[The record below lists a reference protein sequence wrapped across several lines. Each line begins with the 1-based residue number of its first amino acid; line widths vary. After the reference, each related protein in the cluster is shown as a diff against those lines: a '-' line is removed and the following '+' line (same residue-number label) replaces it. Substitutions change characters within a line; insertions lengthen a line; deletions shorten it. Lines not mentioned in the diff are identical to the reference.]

1 MTSLGRGPR
10 ELGSPFWRAS
20 VGDEVDAELAF
31 HVEMRTREL
40 VANGMESAAARAA
53 AIARFGN
60 LPHVNAECRHIGNTR
75 ERGMRRTEYIAE
87 LAHDARFAIRQL
99 VRTPLFT
106 AVAIATLA
114 LGVGATTAIFSAV
127 NAVVLRP
134 FPFLRPNELTF
145 LFTSWHGTDGSVS
158 VGDFSDWRKRSTSFA
173 NMAAVQF
180 VGMTLSTG
188 DSPERVSGARVT
200 ASLFPTYGV
209 APELGRVFT
218 EEEDRPGQP
227 AVVVLSDGLWRRA
240 YGADLAIV
248 GRTITVNGAPATV
261 VGVMPRSFDPTD
273 SREELWMPAAY
284 TPDRLAFH
292 DEHFL
297 TVVGRLKPGVTVAAA
312 QKEMDVIS
320 RRMSDEYPTTNADNS
335 SHVVPL
341 GGAVIGAYRSRLFVL
356 LGAVGCVLLIACAN
370 VANLLLAR
378 GATRATELAIRSAIG
393 AGRSRIVRQL
403 LTESFVLALVS
414 AVAGV
419 GLAWG
424 GVRILVAAAP
434 PNIPRLADTR
444 IDLWVLLFALAIAVV
459 SSVLFGL
466 VPALKASRGNLE
478 ATLREGGRQATA
490 GPRERV
496 RSMLV
501 AGEVAIA
508 LTLLVAA
515 GLLIRS
521 AIYLNHVTPGFD
533 PAGVLSARV
542 ALRPTEYKQGAEEA
556 EQTFTRI
563 LDAVRAAPGVQTAS
577 LTSQAPMGP
586 GGGSN
591 GVVPEGKTPD
601 IKNAVDA
608 RLRMITAGYL
618 STMRISL
625 VAGREIDQ
633 SDVRG
638 GLRVAVVSAALAKAL
653 WPGEN
658 AVGRRFACCE
668 GNPGDARWKTV
679 VGVAVDVRSGGPT
692 RDVRSEFYL
701 PMVQAPAEAW
711 SWVGRTM
718 TIVARSANGNGASIT
733 PAIRT
738 AVKSVD
744 ASLPVYSVSTMD
756 QSIAQS
762 LAEQRF
768 HLMLLVTL
776 GAVAL
781 LLAAAGIYS
790 VISFVVALRTH
801 EIGVR
806 LALGATGSD
815 VVRLL
820 TRQGLRPV
828 VGGTALGTLLALWA
842 TRLLRGSVYGVQ
854 TSDPATLGIGV
865 AVLLGVATLAIV
877 LPARRATR
885 VDPTTALHG

>member
-1 MTSLGRGPR
+1 MTDLGRGGS
-10 ELGSPFWRAS
+10 ELGSPFRRAS

-40 VANGMESAAARAA
+40 VASGMEPTAARAA
-53 AIARFGN
+53 AIARFGD
-60 LPHVNAECRHIGNTR
+60 LQAVNAECKHIGISR
-75 ERGMRRTEYIAE
+75 ERDMRRTEYFAE
-87 LAHDARFAIRQL
+87 LAHDARFAMRQL
-99 VRTPLFT
+99 LKTPLFT
-106 AVAIATLA
+106 LIAAATLA

-127 NAVVLRP
+127 DAVVLRP
-134 FPFLRPNELTF
+134 FPFARPNELML

-158 VGDFSDWRKRSTSFA
+158 VGDFADWRKRSTSFSDI
-173 NMAAVQF
+173 AAIQF

-188 DSPERVSGARVT
+188 DAPERVTGAQVT
-200 ASLFPTYGV
+200 ASLFSTFGV
-209 APELGRVFT
+209 APEKGRVFT
-218 EEEDRPGQP
+218 ADEDQPGKP

-240 YGADLAIV
+240 YGADERIV
-248 GRTITVNGAPATV
+248 GRTITVNGAPASV
-261 VGVMPRSFDPTD
+261 VGVMPASFDPTD
-273 SREELWMPAAY
+273 SHEELWMPAAY

-292 DEHFL
+292 DEHYL
-297 TVVGRLKPGVTVAAA
+297 TVVARIKSGVSVAAA
-312 QKEMDVIS
+312 QSEMTAIS
-320 RRMSDEYPTTNADNS
+320 RRMSDEYPATNADNS

-341 GGAVIGAYRSRLFVL
+341 GGAVIGDYRSRLFVL
-356 LGAVGCVLLIACAN
+356 LGAVACVLLIACVN

-378 GATRATELAIRSAIG
+378 GATRSTELAIRSAIG

-403 LTESFVLALVS
+403 LTESLVLALAS
-414 AVAGV
+414 TIAGV

-424 GVRILVAAAP
+424 GVRMLVAAAP
-434 PNIPRLADTR
+434 ANIPRLATTR
-444 IDLWVLLFALAIAVV
+444 IDAWVLLFALGVAVV

-466 VPALKASRGNLE
+466 VPALKVSRGNLQG
-478 ATLREGGRQATA
+478 ALREGGRQSSSS
-490 GPRERV
+490 PRDRV
-496 RSMLV
+496 RSALV
-501 AGEVAIA
+501 AAEVAIA

-521 AIYLNHVTPGFD
+521 AIYLDHLTPGFD
-533 PAGVLSARV
+533 PAGMLSVRV
-542 ALRPTEYKQGAEEA
+542 AMRPAEYKQGGDEA
-556 EQTFTRI
+556 EQTFTRV
-563 LDAVRAAPGVQTAS
+563 LDAVRTAPGVQTAA

-591 GVVPEGKTPD
+591 GIVPEGKTQD
-601 IKNAVDA
+601 IRNAVDA
-608 RLRMITAGYL
+608 RLRMVSPGYIA
-618 STMRISL
+618 TMRIPL
-625 VAGREIDQ
+625 VAGRDIDQ
-633 SDVRG
+633 NDLRG
-638 GLRVAVVSAALAKAL
+638 APRVAVVSAALAKVL

-658 AVGRRFACCE
+658 AVGKRFACCE
-668 GNPGDARWKTV
+668 GTAGDPKWKTV
-679 VGVAVDVRSGGPT
+679 VGVAADVRSGGPT
-692 RDVRSEFYL
+692 REVQPEFYL
-701 PMVQAPAEAW
+701 PMAQAPAEAW
-711 SWVGRTM
+711 SWVNRTM
-718 TIVARSANGNGASIT
+718 SVVARSANGNGAAIT
-733 PAIRT
+733 PGIRA

-744 ASLPVYSVSTMD
+744 ASLPVFSVFTMD
-756 QSIAQS
+756 QSIARS

-790 VISFVVALRTH
+790 VISFIVALRTH

-806 LALGATGSD
+806 LALGATGRD

-828 VGGTALGTLLALWA
+828 VAGAAFGALLAVWA

-854 TSDPATLGIGV
+854 TSDPITLVTGIGV
-865 AVLLGVATLAIV
+865 LLAVALLAIL